1 MSKLGDPHKK
11 VTRVKWQFVVYL
23 ISLDTPR
30 RPVLHIVVFIDIT
43 WIYER
48 LRRHRMVAKQITI
61 KTAGTCPLI
70 YSKFSCFIN
79 IHVYFQ
85 FSQQTAPVVTSPS
98 SPKALHTQGALLRGF
113 TVGRATP
120 RGVRPY
126 RIWTLSRATGA
137 PAIWEVNFDQA
148 YTHLV
153 RCCFN

>member
-79 IHVYFQ
+79 TCI
-85 FSQQTAPVVTSPS
+85 FSVFTTNGTRCNFPFVSEGVTYTGCTAEG
-98 SPKALHTQGALLRGF
+98 LYGGAGNPTWCATVPDLDAEPGNWGACDLRGKF
-113 TVGRATP
+113 WPGIHTFSAM
-120 RGVRPY
+120 
-126 RIWTLSRATGA
+126 L
-137 PAIWEVNFDQA
+137 F
-148 YTHLV
+148 
-153 RCCFN
+153 